1 MAFVCKQTVVLVVR
15 VKALDNNNGV
25 LADIQLYF
33 SLYSL
38 SHTSDGLTG
47 CISIVFFLVWTILT
61 HLTTMLPV
69 GSLKTNY

>member
-1 MAFVCKQTVVLVVR
+1 MAFVCKRTVVLVVR
-15 VKALDNNNGV
+15 IKALDNNNGV
-25 LADIQLYF
+25 LADIQLFF

-47 CISIVFFLVWTILT
+47 CISIVFLLVWTILT

-69 GSLKTNY
+69 GSL